1 MSNQLIHLLA
11 QWYPRKDS
19 HQWVLGLIYK
29 TEGSCYRKAGAV
41 MLFSDAGHQ
50 LGVLSGGCLESDINK
65 QAQRVIQ
72 DGKYRT
78 AVYDDN
84 DEEDIAFKLGVGCGG
99 VVHLALL
106 PVNSDNHYLQLH
118 TVYSHLVSGNACLWK
133 QEINGELSSSV
144 SICGAQPTGSSELA
158 DTTPL
163 VKAAAKKVA
172 ASLDTQNGKRFLTVH
187 CQPPPHILIIG
198 GGYDATF
205 VVKMAVQQGW
215 SVSVWDPRP
224 AQARVEHFAD
234 ANFIVESTEADALN
248 LHIAEHNVDAA
259 VLMSHHRQID
269 SKALATLSRHPLKY
283 VAMLGPI
290 HRKEEMF
297 ALAGVTES
305 DFQGFFASPAGFD
318 IGGDLPESIALSIIA
333 QCHAVLAQK
342 LPSLQQ

>member
-1 MSNQLIHLLA
+1 MSNQLIYLLA
-11 QWYPRKDS
+11 QWHPIKDA

-41 MLFSDAGHQ
+41 MLFSNAGHQ

-65 QAQRVIQ
+65 QAQRVMQ
-72 DGKYRT
+72 DGKHRT

-106 PVNSDNHYLQLH
+106 PVTSDNHYLQLH
-118 TVYSHLVSGNACLWK
+118 TVYSYLVSGQPCLWK
-133 QEINGELSSSV
+133 QEVNGELSSSV
-144 SICGAQPTGSSELA
+144 SVCDNQQASNSEQA
-158 DTTPL
+158 DNTTR
-163 VKAAAKKVA
+163 VKPEAKKTA
-172 ASLDTQNGKRFLTVH
+172 ALLDTQNGKCFLTVP
-187 CQPPPHILIIG
+187 CEPPPHLLIVG

-224 AQARVEHFAD
+224 AQARVEHFGD
-234 ANFIVESTEADALN
+234 ANFIVESTEAEALN
-248 LHIAEHNVDAA
+248 LHVAEHNIDAA

-269 SKALATLSRHPLKY
+269 SNALAMLSRYPLKY

-290 HRKEEMF
+290 HRKDEMF
-297 ALAGVTES
+297 ALAGIKES

-333 QCHAVLAQK
+333 QCHAVLANK
-342 LPSLQQ
+342 LPTLK

>member
-11 QWYPRKDS
+11 QWHPLKDT

-41 MLFSDAGHQ
+41 MLFSNAGHQ

-65 QAQRVIQ
+65 QAQRVMQ
-72 DGKYRT
+72 DGKCRT

-106 PVNSDNHYLQLH
+106 PINGSNHYLQLD
-118 TVYSHLVSGNACLWK
+118 TVYSHLVSGKPCLWK
-133 QEINGELSSSV
+133 QEISGELSSSV
-144 SICGAQPTGSSELA
+144 SVCNSDHTGINDLA
-158 DTTPL
+158 ID
-163 VKAAAKKVA
+163 ANIEQFEAKEIV
-172 ASLDTQNGKRFLTVH
+172 ASLNTQGAKCVLTVP
-187 CQPPPHILIIG
+187 CQPPPHLLIVG

-205 VVKMAVQQGW
+205 VVNMAVQQGW

-224 AQARVEHFAD
+224 AQARVEHFTN
-234 ANFIVESTEADALN
+234 ANVIIESTQVEALN
-248 LHIAEHNVDAA
+248 VHIAEHNIDAA
-259 VLMSHHRQID
+259 VLMSHHRDID
-269 SKALATLSRHPLKY
+269 SRALATLSRHPLKY
-283 VAMLGPI
+283 VAMLGPV
-290 HRKEEMF
+290 HRKEEIF
-297 ALAGVTES
+297 ALAGVKEN

-342 LPSLQQ
+342 LPH